1 MIIVGEALPGGCHL
15 FKECRKPPFGWRGD
29 SFLALGSLF
38 SQDSRISDGRDLQDD
53 LGQLAYFI
61 DKLTKLRLCHDY
73 RHCAKPRGL
82 HDLSLCWTQPDETGS
97 ILILVLHVGEI
108 KSQIVN
114 NLHSMKIIYILQ
126 K

>member
-1 MIIVGEALPGGCHL
+1 MA
-15 FKECRKPPFGWRGD
+15 FW
-29 SFLALGSLF
+29 SLF

-73 RHCAKPRGL
+73 RRCAKPRGL

-97 ILILVLHVGEI
+97 IFILVLHVGEI
-108 KSQIVN
+108 ESQIAN
-114 NLHSMKIIYILQ
+114 NLHSMKIIYVLR